1 MAHLFQYVNDDILDR
16 VMGLN
21 FDEETNGD
29 MSHLEDIL
37 DETDLRLLRDCIIF
51 LLAKAAETNASMETI
66 YDTMKY
72 FNKACGK
79 DFAGALIEHKEHIP
93 LGLIFFAIRGMHA
106 ACAYELF
113 PDHEAV
119 KKAPPTG
126 GLTKAAR
133 G

>member
-1 MAHLFQYVNDDILDR
+1 MAHFFQHVTGDMLDR
-16 VMGLN
+16 IMGWN
-21 FDEETNGD
+21 FNEDTNGD
-29 MSHLEDIL
+29 MSRLEDIL
-37 DETDLRLLRDCIIF
+37 DGGHLRLLRDAIIC

-66 YDTMKY
+66 YDTMKS
-72 FNKACGK
+72 FSGASGK
-79 DFAGALIEHKEHIP
+79 DFAGALIEHKEHVP
-93 LGLIFFAIRGMHA
+93 LGLIFYAIRGLHA

-119 KKAPPTG
+119 LKASRTG